1 MRITKYGHSCLHV
14 TDGAASV
21 LLDPGAFSS
30 GFESLTG
37 LTAVLLTHQHADH
50 VDADKLSALLTAN
63 PGATVYADAQTAD
76 ALGGKGITVTT
87 VQAADELQVGV
98 PVSVYGA
105 RHAVIHKDIPVISNV
120 AYLIDGKLLHPGDS
134 FTEIDRPVEV
144 LALPVSAPWMA
155 VKEAVEY
162 VRSVSPAFVIPIHE
176 QVLAR
181 PAMVYGMVEPLL
193 PKSTR
198 WVMMDDGQT
207 REF

>member
-1 MRITKYGHSCLHV
+1 MRITKFGHSCLHV
-14 TDGAASV
+14 TEGAASV
-21 LLDPGAFSS
+21 LLDPGSFSS

-50 VDADKLSALLTAN
+50 VDAAKLGALLAAN
-63 PGATVYADAQTAD
+63 PGATVYADAQTAA
-76 ALGGKGITVTT
+76 ALAEKGVTVTT
-87 VQAADELQVGV
+87 VQAADELDVGV

-155 VKEAVEY
+155 VKEAAEY
-162 VRSVSPAFVIPIHE
+162 ARSVSPAYVIPIHE

-181 PAMVYGMVEPLL
+181 PAMVYGILEPLM
-193 PKSTR
+193 PKSAR
-198 WVMMDDGQT
+198 WVLMDDGQT

>member
-1 MRITKYGHSCLHV
+1 MRVTKFGHSCLHI
-14 TDGAASV
+14 THGAANI
-21 LLDPGAFSS
+21 LLDPGAFSP

-37 LTAVLLTHQHADH
+37 LTAVLLTHQHFDH
-50 VDADKLSALLTAN
+50 VDADRLTALLAAN
-63 PGATVYADAQTAD
+63 PGATVYADAQTAGV
-76 ALGGKGITVTT
+76 LGEKGIAVTT
-87 VQAADELQVGV
+87 VQAADELDVGV

-120 AYLIDGKLLHPGDS
+120 AYLIDGRLLHPGDS
-134 FTEIDRPVEV
+134 FTEIDRPVEI

-162 VRSVSPAFVIPIHE
+162 ARAVSPAYVVPIHE
-176 QVLAR
+176 QVLSR
-181 PAMVYGMVEPLL
+181 PAMVYGMLEPLM

-198 WVMMDDGQT
+198 WVLMDDGQT

>member
-1 MRITKYGHSCLHV
+1 MHVTKYGHSCLHV
-14 TDGAASV
+14 TEGSAGI
-21 LLDPGAFSS
+21 LLDPGSFST
-30 GFESLTG
+30 GFEKLTG

-50 VDADKLSALLTAN
+50 VDADKLTALLAAN
-63 PGATVYADAQTAD
+63 PGATVYADAQTAA
-76 ALGGKGITVTT
+76 ALGDKGITVTA
-87 VQAADELQVGV
+87 VQAADELDVGV

-120 AYLIDGKLLHPGDS
+120 AYLIDGRLLHPGDS

-162 VRSVSPAFVIPIHE
+162 ARSVSPAYVIPVHE

-181 PAMVYGMVEPLL
+181 PAMVHNILEPLM
-193 PKSTR
+193 PRSTR
-198 WVMMDDGQT
+198 WVLMDDGQT
-207 REF
+207 RQF

>member
-1 MRITKYGHSCLHV
+1 MRITKFGHSCLYV
-14 TDGAASV
+14 TEGAANI
-21 LLDPGAFSS
+21 LLDPGSFSS
-30 GFESLTG
+30 GFETLTG
-37 LTAVLLTHQHADH
+37 LTAVLLTHQHFDH
-50 VDADKLSALLTAN
+50 VDAEKLSALLTAN
-63 PGATVYADAQTAD
+63 PAATVYADAQTAGV
-76 ALGGKGITVTT
+76 LGEKWIAVTT
-87 VQAADELQVGV
+87 VQAADELDVGV

-120 AYLIDGKLLHPGDS
+120 AYLIDGRLLHPGDS

-162 VRSVSPAFVIPIHE
+162 VRSVSPAYVIPIHE

-181 PAMVYGMVEPLL
+181 PATVYGTLEPLL
-193 PKSTR
+193 PQSAR
-198 WVMMDDGQT
+198 WVLMDDGQT

>member
-1 MRITKYGHSCLHV
+1 MRVTKYGHSCLHV
-14 TDGAASV
+14 TEGSASV

-37 LTAVLLTHQHADH
+37 LTAVLITHQHFDH
-50 VDADKLSALLTAN
+50 VDADKLSTLLTAN
-63 PGATVYADAQTAD
+63 PGATVYADAQTAA
-76 ALGGKGITVTT
+76 ALGGKGIEVTT
-87 VQAADELQVGV
+87 VQAADEFDVGV

-120 AYLIDGKLLHPGDS
+120 AYLIDGRLLHPGDS
-134 FTEIDRPVEV
+134 FTEIDRPVEI

-162 VRSVSPAFVIPIHE
+162 VRSVSPSYVVPIHE

-181 PAMVYGMVEPLL
+181 PAMVYGMLEPLI
-193 PKSTR
+193 PGSAR
-198 WVMMDDGQT
+198 WVLMDDGQT

>member
-1 MRITKYGHSCLHV
+1 MRVTKFGHSCLHV
-14 TDGAASV
+14 TAGSASI

-37 LTAVLLTHQHADH
+37 LTAVLLTHQHFDH
-50 VDADKLSALLTAN
+50 VDADKLMTLLAAN
-63 PGATVYADAQTAD
+63 PGAAVHADAQPA
-76 ALGGKGITVTT
+76 AILGEKGIEVTT
-87 VQAADELQVGV
+87 VQAADEFDVGV

-120 AYLIDGKLLHPGDS
+120 AYLIDGRLLHPGDS
-134 FTEIDRPVEV
+134 FTEIDRAVDI

-162 VRSVSPAFVIPIHE
+162 VRSVSPAYVIPIHE
-176 QVLAR
+176 QVLSR

-193 PKSTR
+193 PKSSR
-198 WVMMDDGQT
+198 WVLMDDGQT